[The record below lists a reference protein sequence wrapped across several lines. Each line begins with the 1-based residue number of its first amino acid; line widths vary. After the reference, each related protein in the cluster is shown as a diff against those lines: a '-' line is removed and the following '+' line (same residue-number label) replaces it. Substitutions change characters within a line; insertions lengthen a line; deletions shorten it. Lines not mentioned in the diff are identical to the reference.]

1 MSALFADMTGCKI
14 TGWSKRLASF
24 MPGVLLKLWWQRLL
38 VPQRSWQAP
47 MEVPH
52 GWGKPL
58 RPIQRSK
65 KWEQSGTKNPK
76 AGTKWGQESQSGNK
90 RGTKWDQ
97 EFHSGNKRGTKWDQ
111 ESQSGNKK
119 GTKWEQSETKNPKVG
134 TREEQSGN
142 KNPNLGTRE
151 ELSGNKVGPRI
162 QKWEQ
167 ERNKV
172 GTKCKSGYKRGTKWE
187 QSGQIGNKNL
197 KVGTRE
203 EQSGNKVGPRI
214 PKWDQERNKVGTKW
228 DQEPQSGNKRGT
240 KWEQSGAKNPK
251 VGTREEQSGTKNP
264 KVGTREEQSGNKVGP
279 TIQFLEF
286 GQSKHCI
293 PIKKQCLYL
302 GTVLSYDDFQ
312 KQTVA
317 LRVQAGWKNFRRL
330 QPWLCKRHKIPLQM
344 RVHLFNTCIIPTIC
358 YGIFFTGM
366 TSTGIELIIKTL
378 NMMYRRVLW
387 HVPHLARVKTDMI
400 FELTKFDIPSK
411 FCRNWWSRHIK
422 GWVMH

>member
-1 MSALFADMTGCKI
+1 MFFCTFRNEKDLQDALKYIDAVIQAIETLGLSLSAPKSCIILKGKGAGFLKWRKTHVQ
-14 TGWSKRLASF
+14 LAS
-24 MPGVLLKLWWQRLL
+24 
-38 VPQRSWQAP
+38 
-47 MEVPH
+47 H
-52 GWGKPL
+52 KP
-58 RPIQRSK
+58 
-65 KWEQSGTKNPK
+65 
-76 AGTKWGQESQSGNK
+76 
-90 RGTKWDQ
+90 
-97 EFHSGNKRGTKWDQ
+97 
-111 ESQSGNKK
+111 
-119 GTKWEQSETKNPKVG
+119 
-134 TREEQSGN
+134 
-142 KNPNLGTRE
+142 
-151 ELSGNKVGPRI
+151 
-162 QKWEQ
+162 
-167 ERNKV
+167 
-172 GTKCKSGYKRGTKWE
+172 
-187 QSGQIGNKNL
+187 
-197 KVGTRE
+197 
-203 EQSGNKVGPRI
+203 
-214 PKWDQERNKVGTKW
+214 
-228 DQEPQSGNKRGT
+228 
-240 KWEQSGAKNPK
+240 
-251 VGTREEQSGTKNP
+251 
-264 KVGTREEQSGNKVGP
+264 
-279 TIQFLEF
+279 QFLEF

-422 GWVMH
+422 G